1 MKILMAGSEMAPFVK
16 TGGLGDVLGALP
28 DEIGKLGHEVLIVIP
43 FYRNEIRHTK
53 STVIGDIS
61 GKFDMGGRSCD
72 YCVYELNNA
81 NGASKILL
89 VECDEFFGRAGL
101 YVDPKTRKDFEDNY
115 LRFAFFPKAVLHLT
129 AKLNWSPD
137 IINVHDWQ
145 TALIPIYVKRTS
157 GDDNF
162 FAKSRTVL
170 TIHNLAYQGV
180 FKMDGFSALGLPDNL
195 VRPMGEMEYYGKMNY
210 LKGGILFSDKI
221 TTVSHTYAREIQSEL
236 GCGLE
241 GVLVSRTQDIS
252 GILNGVDY
260 EIWSPATDKLIKFAY
275 RESNLSGKR
284 KNKTELLKAVGFSL
298 SEGVPLI
305 GMVSRL
311 VEQKGMKLIVEAAEE
326 LFSLNMQMVILGT
339 GEKELE
345 RALVKLAQEYPK
357 KLKVIL
363 KFDERLAHMIEAGS
377 DIYLMPSMFEP
388 CGLNQMY
395 SLKYGTPPIVHN
407 VGGLADTIVDYNEM
421 TAEGTGFIFNEFT
434 VASMMGA
441 VTRALDLFNKKKKW
455 SQLIKNGMK
464 QDYSWK
470 SSAKQYVQLF
480 ESLKG

>member
-1 MKILMAGSEMAPFVK
+1 
-16 TGGLGDVLGALP
+16 
-28 DEIGKLGHEVLIVIP
+28 
-43 FYRNEIRHTK
+43 
-53 STVIGDIS
+53 
-61 GKFDMGGRSCD
+61 
-72 YCVYELNNA
+72 
-81 NGASKILL
+81 
-89 VECDEFFGRAGL
+89 
-101 YVDPKTRKDFEDNY
+101 
-115 LRFAFFPKAVLHLT
+115 
-129 AKLNWSPD
+129 
-137 IINVHDWQ
+137 
-145 TALIPIYVKRTS
+145 
-157 GDDNF
+157 
-162 FAKSRTVL
+162 
-170 TIHNLAYQGV
+170 
-180 FKMDGFSALGLPDNL
+180 
-195 VRPMGEMEYYGKMNY
+195 
-210 LKGGILFSDKI
+210 
-221 TTVSHTYAREIQSEL
+221 
-236 GCGLE
+236 
-241 GVLVSRTQDIS
+241 
-252 GILNGVDY
+252 
-260 EIWSPATDKLIKFAY
+260 
-275 RESNLSGKR
+275 
-284 KNKTELLKAVGFSL
+284 
-298 SEGVPLI
+298 
-305 GMVSRL
+305 
-311 VEQKGMKLIVEAAEE
+311 MKLIVEAAEE